1 MSLTPEQIYIYQKK
15 KNIKVIKEKEKKN
28 TEKDSDAD
36 CCETLN
42 IRTHEKG
49 CCQQH
54 AFHNFSGT
62 LYLF

>member
-15 KNIKVIKEKEKKN
+15 KKKT

-62 LYLF
+62 LYLFKN